1 MGSSA
6 RSIIFITSWTLL
18 RPSFQRKRTSIPTT
32 VHLIQR
38 PLYLIP
44 NNISHDIIKMSVT
57 VLAPAPALPPVRKTS
72 MWGKMFGNY
81 KMGSEVVPMEDS
93 GMLSPTMPIQKTR
106 MASVSTGIEQKSTI
120 YNRKASAI
128 SNPSASAKDA
138 RSFSESSPSKN
149 RAFSISSRR
158 SSKNSIRSWFRS
170 VNPDTDAGV
179 PAVPAIDRKFSQFS
193 MFSSHNPD
201 SESVGSLSP
210 TASPTTSRR
219 PSYVPRNAASSFLR
233 TTTPLSA
240 DEKAEVCRRESVAEQ
255 LPVPN
260 ISFRTKSVSSPKTNK
275 PAPLILTTPAAHGL
289 HSMEGVCDIDD
300 SSSLISPRGG
310 TFSVASAPSPTDTIM
325 EDPIE
330 AQVDS
335 AKASPELNPTKND
348 TTVVAVELAC

>member
-1 MGSSA
+1 
-6 RSIIFITSWTLL
+6 
-18 RPSFQRKRTSIPTT
+18 
-32 VHLIQR
+32 
-38 PLYLIP
+38 
-44 NNISHDIIKMSVT
+44 MSVT
-57 VLAPAPALPPVRKTS
+57 VLAPTPALPPVRKGS
-72 MWGKMFGNY
+72 MWGKMFGNF

-93 GMLSPTMPIQKTR
+93 GMLSPTMPIQKDR
-106 MASVSTGIEQKSTI
+106 MASVSTGIEQKSNI
-120 YNRKASAI
+120 YNRKASAL
-128 SNPSASAKDA
+128 SNSAKEA

-158 SSKNSIRSWFRS
+158 SSKNSIKSWFRS

-193 MFSSHNPD
+193 LFSSHNPD

-210 TASPTTSRR
+210 TASPTASRR

-240 DEKAEVCRRESVAEQ
+240 EEKAEVCRRESIAEQ
-255 LPVPN
+255 LPASNV
-260 ISFRTKSVSSPKTNK
+260 SFKTKSVSSPRANK
-275 PAPLILTTPAAHGL
+275 PAPLILTTPSAHGL

-310 TFSVASAPSPTDTIM
+310 TFSIASAPSPTDTIM

-335 AKASPELNPTKND
+335 AKASPELNPTKNE
-348 TTVVAVELAC
+348 TTVIAVELAC